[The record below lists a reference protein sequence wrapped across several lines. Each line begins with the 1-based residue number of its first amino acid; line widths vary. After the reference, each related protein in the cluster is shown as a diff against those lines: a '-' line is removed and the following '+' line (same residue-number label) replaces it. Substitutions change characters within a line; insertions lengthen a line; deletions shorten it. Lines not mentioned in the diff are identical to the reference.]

1 MAKEEITSDVRKYL
15 NQKKI
20 KAQHIKI
27 YGFQVRY
34 YLKGNKVLLYGGKH
48 ITLNADI
55 RKFKRV

>member
-1 MAKEEITSDVRKYL
+1 M
-15 NQKKI
+15 KI